1 MKYIYNIAKEYKHSL
16 ILIYIYMFVA
26 QLLFLLEPYVL
37 GKMIDG
43 LIKKEYYWM
52 YCFICIAAFENF
64 FIYKRMVFDTKIY
77 TKIYN
82 DLILKYL
89 NREKSADISA
99 KIARTEL
106 SNHIINFL
114 ENDVHYYI
122 MAVITV
128 FGSLSFIFLDNPLTG
143 FVVLAS
149 IIPICLI
156 VYSLYNKIAQG
167 TKVAH
172 THYEHKVSILTEGDD
187 EKIDTF
193 FKRRRKV
200 LIYQSTIQGKN
211 WTALSL
217 TKGTFLIL
225 SIVVFTHSSVDLSQ
239 GQAVSMYAYINQF
252 LISLMS
258 IPVGVEMFTRLKD
271 IVNRIKE

>member
-16 ILIYIYMFVA
+16 ILIYVYMFVA

-89 NREKSADISA
+89 NREKDADISA

-172 THYEHKVSILTEGDD
+172 THYEHKVSILTEGED

-217 TKGTFLIL
+217 TKGIFLIL

>member
-16 ILIYIYMFVA
+16 ILIYVYMFVA

-128 FGSLSFIFLDNPLTG
+128 FGSLSFIFLDNPFTG

-149 IIPICLI
+149 IVPICLI

-172 THYEHKVSILTEGDD
+172 THYEHKVSILTEGED

>member
-16 ILIYIYMFVA
+16 ILIYVYMFVA

-89 NREKSADISA
+89 NREKAADISA

-128 FGSLSFIFLDNPLTG
+128 FGSLSFIFLENPLTG

-156 VYSLYNKIAQG
+156 VYSLYSKIAQG
-167 TKVAH
+167 TRVAH
-172 THYEHKVSILTEGDD
+172 THYEQKVSILTEGDD
-187 EKIDTF
+187 NKIDTF

-217 TKGTFLIL
+217 TKVIFLIL
-225 SIVVFTHSSVDLSQ
+225 SIVVFTHSSVNLSQ

>member
-16 ILIYIYMFVA
+16 ILIYVYMFVA

-89 NREKSADISA
+89 NREKDADISA

-128 FGSLSFIFLDNPLTG
+128 FGSLSFIFLENPLTG

-167 TKVAH
+167 TRVAH
-172 THYEHKVSILTEGDD
+172 THYEQKVSILTEGDD
-187 EKIDTF
+187 NKIDTF

-217 TKGTFLIL
+217 TKGIFLIL

>member
-1 MKYIYNIAKEYKHSL
+1 M
-16 ILIYIYMFVA
+16 
-26 QLLFLLEPYVL
+26 
-37 GKMIDG
+37 
-43 LIKKEYYWM
+43 
-52 YCFICIAAFENF
+52 
-64 FIYKRMVFDTKIY
+64 
-77 TKIYN
+77 
-82 DLILKYL
+82 
-89 NREKSADISA
+89 
-99 KIARTEL
+99 
-106 SNHIINFL
+106 
-114 ENDVHYYI
+114 
-122 MAVITV
+122 
-128 FGSLSFIFLDNPLTG
+128 
-143 FVVLAS
+143 LAS
-149 IIPICLI
+149 IVPICLI

-172 THYEHKVSILTEGDD
+172 THYEHKVSILTEGED

-217 TKGTFLIL
+217 TKGIFLIL

>member
-1 MKYIYNIAKEYKHSL
+1 
-16 ILIYIYMFVA
+16 
-26 QLLFLLEPYVL
+26 
-37 GKMIDG
+37 
-43 LIKKEYYWM
+43 M

-89 NREKSADISA
+89 NREKAADISA

-128 FGSLSFIFLDNPLTG
+128 FGSLSFIFLENPLTG

-156 VYSLYNKIAQG
+156 VYSLYSKIAQG
-167 TKVAH
+167 TRVAH
-172 THYEHKVSILTEGDD
+172 THYEQKVSILTEGDD
-187 EKIDTF
+187 KKIDTF

-217 TKGTFLIL
+217 TKGIFLIL

>member
-1 MKYIYNIAKEYKHSL
+1 MKYIYNIAKEYKYEL
-16 ILIYIYMFVA
+16 ILIYFYMFVA
-26 QLLFLLEPYVL
+26 QFLFLLEPYVL

-43 LIKKEYYWM
+43 LLKKEYFWT
-52 YCFICIAAFENF
+52 YCFIGIAIFENF

-82 DLILKYL
+82 GIVLKYL
-89 NREKSADISA
+89 KRERDSDPSS

-106 SNHIINFL
+106 SNHLINFL
-114 ENDVHYYI
+114 ENEMHYYI

-128 FGSLSFIFLDNPLTG
+128 FGSLFFIFLENPITG

-149 IIPICLI
+149 IVPICLI
-156 VYSLYNKIAQG
+156 VYSLYKKIAQG

-172 THYEHKVSILTEGDD
+172 SHYEQKISILTEGDD
-187 EKIDTF
+187 TRIETF
-193 FKRRRKV
+193 FNRRRKI

-211 WTALSL
+211 WTALNL
-217 TKGTFLIL
+217 TKGTFVIL
-225 SIVVFTHSSVDLSQ
+225 SIIIFTHSSVNLSQ
-239 GQAVSMYAYINQF
+239 GQAVSMYAYVNQF
-252 LISLMS
+252 LMSIMS
-258 IPVGVEMFTRLKD
+258 IPIGVEMFTRLKD

>member
-16 ILIYIYMFVA
+16 ILIYVYMFVA

-89 NREKSADISA
+89 NREKAADISA

-128 FGSLSFIFLDNPLTG
+128 FGSLSFIFLENPLTG

-156 VYSLYNKIAQG
+156 VYSLYSKIAQG
-167 TKVAH
+167 TRVAH
-172 THYEHKVSILTEGDD
+172 THYEQKVSILTEGDD
-187 EKIDTF
+187 KKIDTF

-217 TKGTFLIL
+217 TKGIFLIL